1 MGIHTSMTKTKVINI
16 FGAPSTGKSTLASGL
31 FYEMKMRGC
40 TVELAYEY
48 IKDKVYEGSPYPFQD
63 QLYTFAKQ
71 NKKIRQLVD
80 KVDYVICDSPL
91 LQGLVYQSD
100 KEPKVLTQTIL
111 DYFNMYDN
119 VNILLHRSHKFQ
131 EVGRVHSEE
140 ESKRIGEQ
148 IEATLQKYN
157 IPYTVLPTNNALENM
172 VKIFEMLES
181 ENK

>member
-1 MGIHTSMTKTKVINI
+1 MTKTKVINI

-40 TVELAYEY
+40 AVELAYEY

-71 NKKIRQLVD
+71 NKKIRQLVG

-119 VNILLHRSHKFQ
+119 VNILLHRNHKFQ

-148 IEATLQKYN
+148 IESTLQKYN

-181 ENK
+181 EHKQ